1 MSMDPG
7 DKERR
12 GVARL
17 HNVSEHE
24 EGLAVER
31 DDRGGYRQG
40 KKYGD
45 NHDSTAAVR
54 R

>member
-1 MSMDPG
+1 MDPR
-7 DKERR
+7 DKER

-17 HNVSEHE
+17 DNGSEKNE

-31 DDRGGYRQG
+31 DDRGSRQG

-45 NHDSTAAVR
+45 KNDSTTAVR

>member
-1 MSMDPG
+1 MDPS
-7 DKERR
+7 DKER

-17 HNVSEHE
+17 HKNDSESE

-31 DDRGGYRQG
+31 DDRGSRQG
-40 KKYGD
+40 KKKYGYK
-45 NHDSTAAVR
+45 NDSRAAVR

>member
-1 MSMDPG
+1 MDPG
-7 DKERR
+7 DKEQ

-17 HNVSEHE
+17 HNDSENE

-31 DDRGGYRQG
+31 DDRGSRQG
-40 KKYGD
+40 KKYRD
-45 NHDSTAAVR
+45 KNDSTAAVR